1 MLKTVSA
8 TLTVVEC
15 DRNGWSEPET
25 LKLDTAVTTLLVIT
39 MWIRNGY
46 FSCKWRYE
54 NLSRAKGEVNK
65 IALVL

>member
-15 DRNGWSEPET
+15 DRNGWSEPKT
-25 LKLDTAVTTLLVIT
+25 LKLDTTVATILKIT
-39 MWIRNGY
+39 MGILNGY

-54 NLSRAKGEVNK
+54 NISRAKGEVNK
-65 IALVL
+65 MALAL